1 MSKRKP
7 PRLEQPTDHSK
18 NGVFISWSGEQSR
31 QLAEAL
37 RSLIPNVFQDVATFV
52 SSNDIDA
59 GTNWFGTILNELA
72 NTEFGI
78 LCLTAD
84 NLTKPW
90 IQFEAGALAKTITDK
105 ARVVP
110 YLLAVSKS
118 DLAPPLSLFQGVT
131 ADKAGTLELLQS
143 LNNVRISSFEQEHLQ
158 TIFDKWWPDY
168 EKALK
173 AIPSPSHKS
182 PAKRSELDLLQ
193 EVLQILRAIQTSGQL
208 SPAGSTGPGLM
219 APSDNPLT
227 RDSLRVQLLL
237 KLADMKMAT
246 GDVTKMGTY
255 SSDLVMFIRRLE
267 NELSRF

>member
-131 ADKAGTLELLQS
+131 ADKAGTPELLQS
-143 LNNVRISSFEQEHLQ
+143 LNNVRMGSFEQAHLQ

-173 AIPSPSHKS
+173 ASP
-182 PAKRSELDLLQ
+182 LNMDLQ
-193 EVLQILRAIQTSGQL
+193 PTQ
-208 SPAGSTGPGLM
+208 
-219 APSDNPLT
+219 
-227 RDSLRVQLLL
+227 
-237 KLADMKMAT
+237 
-246 GDVTKMGTY
+246 
-255 SSDLVMFIRRLE
+255 
-267 NELSRF
+267 